1 MRRVDARQARRM
13 MQQMGM
19 KVSEIPDVQQV
30 IIKTPDREIT
40 IERPSVAVL
49 NMRGQQIFQVVGQP
63 TERAPE
69 APPPPQKPAVA
80 EEDAQLVAQ
89 QANASL
95 EEAKRAL
102 EETGGNLAQA
112 ILLLQSRAGRT

>member
-1 MRRVDARQARRM
+1 M

>member
-1 MRRVDARQARRM
+1 LRRVDARQARRM

-19 KVSEIPDVQQV
+19 KVSGIPDVQQV
-30 IIKTPDREIT
+30 IIKTPDREII

-102 EETGGNLAQA
+102 EETDGNLAQA

>member
-1 MRRVDARQARRM
+1 LRRVDARQARRM

-19 KVSEIPDVQQV
+19 KVLEIPDVQQV

-69 APPPPQKPAVA
+69 APPLPQKPAVA

>member
-1 MRRVDARQARRM
+1 LRRVDARQARRM

-30 IIKTPDREIT
+30 IIKTQDREIT

>member
-63 TERAPE
+63 TERTPE
-69 APPPPQKPAVA
+69 AQPPPQKPAVA

-89 QANASL
+89 QANVSL

-102 EETGGNLAQA
+102 EETSGNLAQA